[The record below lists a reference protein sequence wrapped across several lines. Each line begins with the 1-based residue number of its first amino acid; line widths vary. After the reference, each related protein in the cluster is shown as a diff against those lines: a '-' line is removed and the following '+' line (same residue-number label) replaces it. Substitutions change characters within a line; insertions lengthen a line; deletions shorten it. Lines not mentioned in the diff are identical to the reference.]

1 MAPPST
7 SLVRPSLALPLA
19 LTVLLNAASTS
30 AYSWAFDEPP
40 IQCGDLKVTIS
51 GDDGKPPYRILI
63 IPSGPTTLP
72 NNIEARTILDVP
84 FDAGAK
90 TLSFKLK
97 YPENTKFVAVGNGS
111 TANVITPVSSL
122 PNPVQPR
129 DPGWQAFS
137 PATHTRGNIAFSSA
151 THTRGSTTFSVFTG
165 DHWRVPR
172 GHSFVPR
179 KDNRHNCKGFC
190 KGIPRCRTWSVRSV
204 HSPSPLP
211 HPTVSDASGFGSGGT
226 SVAANVA
233 PSDDATCFDSS
244 KSVQPQWYFSILP
257 ANQIVQC
264 FTTRIFW
271 TPSDVQGTPHF
282 VGVIPGG
289 QSFSIPQGTL
299 STQTGQG
306 TGFDWKANLRT
317 GTELLLIGGDDRGAG
332 SGGSVPNVVSAGI
345 NPDSSCINATSPSAT
360 PGSPAGGSYPTSSQS
375 TGDAGNTKGKN
386 NTGAIAGG
394 VVGGVVALLAA
405 LLFFILYRK
414 RQRERAR
421 VREKPLDLL
430 NEEEDGD
437 EDGRGDR
444 RSRNDLPEYYQP
456 QPFTVPDSTVAG
468 SVVDGDTDSIGGR
481 RPLSGG
487 TTATSM
493 YTSGQRPGTPDGSAV
508 LSGTGASRKGAPQR
522 VMRPVNIIQHD
533 DAGPSYSVPN
543 KGEEGEAETIEL
555 PPAYTALKGG
565 DTEQREGE

>member
-7 SLVRPSLALPLA
+7 SLVRPSLALA

-40 IQCGDLKVTIS
+40 KQCGDLKVTIS

-97 YPENTKFVAVGNGS
+97 YPENTKFVAV
-111 TANVITPVSSL
+111 
-122 PNPVQPR
+122 
-129 DPGWQAFS
+129 
-137 PATHTRGNIAFSSA
+137 
-151 THTRGSTTFSVFTG
+151 
-165 DHWRVPR
+165 
-172 GHSFVPR
+172 
-179 KDNRHNCKGFC
+179 
-190 KGIPRCRTWSVRSV
+190 
-204 HSPSPLP
+204 
-211 HPTVSDASGFGSGGT
+211 VSDASGFGSGGT

-375 TGDAGNTKGKN
+375 TGDAGNTTGKN

-493 YTSGQRPGTPDGSAV
+493 YTSARPGTPDGSAV

-565 DTEQREGE
+565 DTERREGE